1 MLPEF
6 RGDRLGFL
14 VRTARRYGGV
24 ARFPIRGRSVFL
36 VTDPTAVKR
45 VLQDN
50 ADNYGRKTRS
60 VRRTIRLSPGSPSS
74 MPGGPSACLAHL

>member
-14 VRTARRYGGV
+14 VRTARQYGGV
-24 ARFPIRGRSVFL
+24 ARFGLRTRSVYL
-36 VTDPTAVKR
+36 VTDPAAVKR

-50 ADNYGRKTRS
+50 ADNYGR
-60 VRRTIRLSPGSPSS
+60 VADDLRRNLRV
-74 MPGGPSACLAHL
+74 AQVVCLA